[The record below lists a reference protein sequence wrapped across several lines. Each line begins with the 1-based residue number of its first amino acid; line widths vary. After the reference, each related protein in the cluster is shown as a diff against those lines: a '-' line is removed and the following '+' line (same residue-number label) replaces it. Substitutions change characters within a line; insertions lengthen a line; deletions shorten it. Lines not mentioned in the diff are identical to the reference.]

1 MLSNSSK
8 YALKAVLYLAIHT
21 SSDKK
26 ILARDLASLI
36 NVPPAYIAKL
46 LQELV
51 RKNLLH
57 SEKGP
62 NGGFYLDDLNK
73 NERVINFIYAIDGE
87 DKLNSCLLGLRQC
100 NHRNPCPLHHLA
112 NPMRDELLNN
122 LKQKCINDLVLD
134 IKNGVSSLPL

>member
-21 SSDKK
+21 SSENK

-51 RKNLLH
+51 RKNLAH

-62 NGGFYLDDLNK
+62 HGGFYLDELNK
-73 NERVINFIYAIDGE
+73 NEPVINFIYAIDGE
-87 DKLNSCLLGLRQC
+87 DKLNSCLLGLSHC
-100 NHRNPCPLHHLA
+100 NHLNPCPLHHLA
-112 NPMRDELLNN
+112 NPMRDALLNN
-122 LKQKCINDLVLD
+122 LKHKCINDLVID
-134 IKNGVSSLPL
+134 IKNGKSSLPL

>member
-8 YALKAVLYLAIHT
+8 YALKAVLYLAIH
-21 SSDKK
+21 SSIHKK
-26 ILARDLASLI
+26 ILARELALLI

-51 RKNLLH
+51 RKKLVH

-62 NGGFYLDDLNK
+62 NGGFYLDEINK
-73 NERVINFIYAIDGE
+73 NESIISFIYAIDGE
-87 DKLNSCLLGLRQC
+87 DKINNCLLGLEHC
-100 NHRNPCPLHHLA
+100 NHKNPCPLHHLA
-112 NPMRDELLNN
+112 NPMRDSLLNN

-134 IKNGVSSLPL
+134 IENGISSLPL